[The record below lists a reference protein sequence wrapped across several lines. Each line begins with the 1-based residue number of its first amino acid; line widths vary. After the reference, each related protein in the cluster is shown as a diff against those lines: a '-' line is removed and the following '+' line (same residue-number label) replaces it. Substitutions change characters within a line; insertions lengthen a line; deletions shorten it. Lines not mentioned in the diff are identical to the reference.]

1 MLWQKYIVS
10 FIRAN
15 FGKDVC
21 LLKCN
26 LRKMKGIA
34 RIIIALAVPMAAALA
49 KSNAETAMAVASA
62 LSASNKSHC

>member
-21 LLKCN
+21 LLKCLFVMRLTEN
-26 LRKMKGIA
+26 LIFFGKEGYFCNSYVINLHKE
-34 RIIIALAVPMAAALA
+34 
-49 KSNAETAMAVASA
+49 KS
-62 LSASNKSHC
+62 